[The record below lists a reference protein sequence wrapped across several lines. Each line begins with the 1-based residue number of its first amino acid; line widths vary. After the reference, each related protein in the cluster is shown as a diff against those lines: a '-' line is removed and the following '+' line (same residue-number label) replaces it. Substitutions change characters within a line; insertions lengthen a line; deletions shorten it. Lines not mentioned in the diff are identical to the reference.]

1 LILEALAL
9 IALALSLGGLVTRS
23 NRLTGPRTVLV
34 LDVSASMSVK
44 EGNSTRLALAREAA
58 RGVLS
63 RLTPGTEVM
72 ILAAGRDP
80 ELISPFERDRARL
93 DAALA
98 RVSVREVEGQ
108 LGRALAMAA
117 EQLRQRGG
125 GRLVVLT
132 DGAVADAE
140 NLVAPGLPLEL
151 IQVGSEQ
158 DNTAI
163 VRTEVTRATD
173 PVSGR
178 DRVEVFAL
186 VSHQGKQRRDLF
198 VTLGLRNVS
207 APLASRKISL
217 GPAERAPVVLSFD
230 AAPGDVGKGLELEL
244 SPHDALPSDDRAT
257 ARVPAGQKLP
267 VVIAPKT
274 ASPWLTRAFS
284 TDPNVELFR
293 TDIEHLV
300 PEAVPSDA
308 LVAVDGACPE
318 RLPGAD
324 LLILNPKAGPCR
336 SVTVGERS
344 ERPVITSWT
353 EGDPRLRFLTL
364 EGVQVA
370 EARALTVDAAR
381 DALVH
386 TRTGTLIA
394 DISSPG
400 RMGTLLGFD
409 VGESNWPLRASFVLF
424 IRNVVEL
431 ARVHRIGGPSAPAH
445 TGEPLTVR
453 VPVDVEA
460 VELEQ
465 TGGRRET
472 IRARE
477 GIAILPAAT
486 QVGFSYVSWKG
497 ARPGSALIP
506 TSLVSEAESRIQA
519 RPLGLR
525 SEVKRHSNSPDSA
538 VSLDWVFGAAAL
550 LLIAADVFWLTRRR
564 TGSPAFTKASG
575 APRPRSLGGVHG

>member
-1 LILEALAL
+1 
-9 IALALSLGGLVTRS
+9 
-23 NRLTGPRTVLV
+23 
-34 LDVSASMSVK
+34 
-44 EGNSTRLALAREAA
+44 
-58 RGVLS
+58 
-63 RLTPGTEVM
+63 
-72 ILAAGRDP
+72 
-80 ELISPFERDRARL
+80 
-93 DAALA
+93 
-98 RVSVREVEGQ
+98 
-108 LGRALAMAA
+108 
-117 EQLRQRGG
+117 
-125 GRLVVLT
+125 
-132 DGAVADAE
+132 
-140 NLVAPGLPLEL
+140 
-151 IQVGSEQ
+151 
-158 DNTAI
+158 
-163 VRTEVTRATD
+163 
-173 PVSGR
+173 
-178 DRVEVFAL
+178 
-186 VSHQGKQRRDLF
+186 
-198 VTLGLRNVS
+198 
-207 APLASRKISL
+207 
-217 GPAERAPVVLSFD
+217 
-230 AAPGDVGKGLELEL
+230 
-244 SPHDALPSDDRAT
+244 
-257 ARVPAGQKLP
+257 
-267 VVIAPKT
+267 
-274 ASPWLTRAFS
+274 
-284 TDPNVELFR
+284 
-293 TDIEHLV
+293 LV